1 MKNRF
6 ENVMRVSRASELS
19 WILPISLTT
28 NYYLLYTN
36 YSMAAKKEIKR
47 LVRPKKGRKLAGVC
61 VGIADYLNIDPTVVR
76 VFWILLLI
84 PGGLPGLLPYLLFWV
99 VMPEE

>member
-1 MKNRF
+1 
-6 ENVMRVSRASELS
+6 
-19 WILPISLTT
+19 
-28 NYYLLYTN
+28 
-36 YSMAAKKEIKR
+36 MAAKKEIKR

-61 VGIADYLNIDPTVVR
+61 VGIANYLNIDPTVVR

>member
-1 MKNRF
+1 
-6 ENVMRVSRASELS
+6 
-19 WILPISLTT
+19 
-28 NYYLLYTN
+28 
-36 YSMAAKKEIKR
+36 MAVKKEIKR
-47 LVRPKKGRKLAGVC
+47 LVRPIKGRKVAGVC
-61 VGIADYLNIDPTVVR
+61 LGIANYLNIDPTVVR